1 MKENL
6 QVTPEGYDRYYEL
19 MDLLRDKPK
28 HPQLLGQYSALHSI
42 MVLHPLD
49 YVFIR
54 ESKAPTRQDYINLVR
69 DGYATVVKDHYR
81 QLVSNLRTYDPELL
95 PVFQTYKKVAYG
107 EHLDEWEIDDAL
119 GILKRRIYE
128 EESRMA
134 RPGALTDLWSL
145 VGVPGTKQDKIIALD
160 TIISKIHYDPDLIRQ
175 LPKRD
180 QPVVGGS
187 ILAWLNQLAGR

>member
-19 MDLLRDKPK
+19 MDLLRDEPN

-69 DGYATVVKDHYR
+69 DGYAIVVEDNYR
-81 QLVSNLRTYDPELL
+81 QLMSNLRTYDPELL

-107 EHLDEWEIDDAL
+107 EYLDEWEIDDAL
-119 GILKRRIYE
+119 GILKRRIDE

-134 RPGALTDLWSL
+134 RPGALTDIWSL
-145 VGVPGTKQDKIIALD
+145 VGVPRTKQDKIIALD

-180 QPVVGGS
+180 QPIVGGS